1 MRKINCI
8 ELTKDNY
15 KNYINLITKLE
26 EQVAK
31 KMEQEGRVGQFFTT
45 GREGIEEYILS
56 EDNTVM
62 VALNEKGKILSAT
75 YITQNQLPYTYNDI
89 TKYFKYGADYKNYI
103 RKSYSSETEYKA
115 DLLKIY
121 QIKLKAYEYAKA
133 KVLQGHPEYNGS
145 IMEYLQNELSDK
157 ENEFHEKSELRE
169 ALNTYMSEYIRNLSK
184 SNVTI
189 SELYDKFYWL
199 SAQDISEEF
208 GKEVKL
214 KSDTIQEY
222 ELLISTQSSQ
232 EYSEILHKG
241 PLKVLE
247 EPKSDFSKYY
257 NANTSISLEIDTYI
271 TNPNSRQA
279 GLARIVVFEGIKKHI
294 NEHFKNESNNE
305 IFLCSTL
312 HRENVSSKY
321 VSEFF
326 GLNDSLYVQRRNAR
340 NREVHIRKIDRR
352 DYIDYLNEME
362 DKIITLYDYNPN
374 NKTVPNKKR
383 IEIIEQQLKYEKKQV
398 ESLRITSTGK
408 YTGNFNAVERKT
420 KKIKDLNKK
429 LGILRQETP
438 PPPPRKRKVIKESD

>member
-15 KNYINLITKLE
+15 KKYIDQIAKLE
-26 EQVAK
+26 ELVAK
-31 KMEQEGRVGQFFTT
+31 KMEQEGRTGQFFTT

-56 EDNTVM
+56 DDNTVM
-62 VALNEKGKILSAT
+62 VALNEEGKILSTT

-89 TKYFKYGADYKNYI
+89 TKYFKYGSEYKNYI
-103 RKSYSSETEYKA
+103 KNSYSSEIDYKR
-115 DLLKIY
+115 DMLKIY
-121 QIKLKAYEYAKA
+121 EVKLRAYEYAKS
-133 KVLQGHPEYNGS
+133 KVLKEHPEYNGN
-145 IMEYLQNELSDK
+145 IMKYLQNELSDK
-157 ENEFHEKSELRE
+157 ENEFHEKSDLRE
-169 ALNTYMSEYIRNLSK
+169 ALNTYMSEYIRSASK
-184 SNVTI
+184 SDTTI

-208 GKEVKL
+208 GKEVNI
-214 KSDTIQEY
+214 KSNTMQEY
-222 ELLISTQSSQ
+222 ETLISSQASQ

-241 PLKVLE
+241 PLKIIE
-247 EPKSDFSKYY
+247 EPKSNFNQYY
-257 NANTSISLEIDTYI
+257 NANTANSLEIDTYI

-294 NEHFKNESNNE
+294 NEHFQNSSNNE

-326 GLNDSLYVQRRNAR
+326 GLNDSLYVQRRNSR
-340 NREVHIRKIDRR
+340 NREVHICKIDRNEYM
-352 DYIDYLNEME
+352 DYISEME

-374 NKTVPNKKR
+374 NKIVPTEKR
-383 IEIIEQQLKYEKKQV
+383 IEIIKQQLRYEEEQV
-398 ESLRITSTGK
+398 ESLEIISKGK

-420 KKIKDLNKK
+420 KKIEELKNKLK
-429 LGILRQETP
+429 HLISKTP
-438 PPPPRKRKVIKESD
+438 PPPGDGR